1 MRILFTLTGNGSRSN
16 YVTGENMRY
25 GNAGLSGTDTSTIL
39 VAEYLASKGHDVVIA
54 VEKPEGPVLDFHQL
68 KGNSFT
74 PGFVDRNVTYTYLDL
89 ENIKNKTFELLI
101 NSLWFCD
108 YNTLPATITKGV
120 LYWCHLAWGYYL
132 ADLKDFALSNNLKV
146 GYVSIS
152 EWAKGHHKEN
162 IEYLQSN
169 LPEVLTTTI
178 PNPMT
183 IDVMKEVL
191 DQNLERKHKKV
202 IFPAQWS
209 RGGDVAIKAV
219 KELGWENDFKSFDY
233 VNLHNGVDKKT
244 LFLEL
249 ATSDYF
255 IFPQYTPNEHVYKDV
270 HSCIVGEAIGMG
282 VVVVSYP
289 LGSHEEYYGG
299 FYEKLDF
306 PLDIDMEKM
315 MHENVTH
322 EPKMNCTYNI
332 VEKINYLE
340 ANLEYKES
348 YRPKGID
355 YIFNRF
361 DISKIGPMWEDYLNK
376 FTND

>member
-16 YVTGENMRY
+16 YVTGGNMRY
-25 GNAGLSGTDTSTIL
+25 GKAGLSGTDTSTIL
-39 VAEYLASKGHDVVIA
+39 VAEYLANNGHEVVIA
-54 VEKPEGPVLDFHQL
+54 VEKPEGRVLDFHQSR
-68 KGNSFT
+68 GNSFT
-74 PGFVDRNVTYTYLDL
+74 PGSVDRNVTYTYLDL
-89 ENIKNKTFELLI
+89 EGIENKNFDFLI

-132 ADLKDFALSNNLKV
+132 NELREFASSNNLKV

-152 EWAKGHHKEN
+152 EWAKGHHQEN

-183 IDVMKEVL
+183 TDVMKEVL

-209 RGGDVAIKAV
+209 RGGDVAFKAV
-219 KELGWENDFKSFDY
+219 RELGWEEDFKSFDY

-244 LFLEL
+244 LFEEL

-255 IFPQYTPNEHVYKDV
+255 IFPQYTNENIFKDV
-270 HSCIVGEAIGMG
+270 HSCAVGEAIGMG
-282 VVVVSYP
+282 VIVVSYP
-289 LGSHEEYYGG
+289 LGSHEEYYQDH
-299 FYEKLDF
+299 YIRLNF
-306 PLDIDMEKM
+306 PPDINMDAM
-315 MHENVTH
+315 MSERVTY
-322 EPKMNCTYNI
+322 EPKMDYTHNI
-332 VEKINYLE
+332 VETINFLE
-340 ANLEYKES
+340 KNPQIKEEIRS
-348 YRPKGID
+348 KGTP
-355 YIFNRF
+355 YIF
-361 DISKIGPMWEDYLNK
+361 
-376 FTND
+376 